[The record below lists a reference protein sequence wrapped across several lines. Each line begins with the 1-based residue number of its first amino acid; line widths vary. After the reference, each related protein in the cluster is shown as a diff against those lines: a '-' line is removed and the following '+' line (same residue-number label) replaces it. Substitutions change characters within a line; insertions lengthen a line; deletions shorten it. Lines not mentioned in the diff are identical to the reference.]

1 MITNILPGKVLE
13 IFSKTDK
20 VKMRKISELKI
31 DAEFKALYVQEE
43 DKVHSIAENMK
54 ANGFDKSQPIIILSD
69 GTIVDGHSRFM
80 AATEAGL
87 TEVAVVVKEFESRN
101 EVLLY
106 MEHLQLDR
114 RNLTEAEKLIHF
126 EKLQKLKAQA
136 KAEGEDVSLYSD
148 EEIAKKLDVSPRQVQ
163 KMKEV
168 EKKASPEQLEAI
180 RNGETTLNQVHKEI
194 KKEAAVAAPEKTTEV
209 TEPVQSEPTKKSAEK
224 KLSGAK
230 KEKFVLNL
238 SSQEYDDKFFYILK
252 SYQDFL
258 ENLSAEFEPKMTEE
272 MRVSLSKL
280 CDGVFSKEVY
290 SQLWGNLL
298 NTICKLDKDG
308 LLNPVEA

>member
-1 MITNILPGKVLE
+1 MINIKLPMQVKE

-20 VKMRKISELKI
+20 VKMRKLRELKI

-43 DKVHSIAENMK
+43 DKVHNIAENMK

-126 EKLQKLKAQA
+126 EKLQRFKAQA
-136 KAEGEDVSLYSD
+136 KAKGEDVSLYSD

-168 EKKASPEQLEAI
+168 EKKATPEQLEAI

-194 KKEAAVAAPEKTTEV
+194 KKEAAPEKTTEV
-209 TEPVQSEPTKKSAEK
+209 TELVQSEPKKKSTEK

-238 SSQEYDDKFFYILK
+238 LSKEYDDKFFYLLK
-252 SYQDFL
+252 SYQAFL
-258 ENLSAEFEPKMTEE
+258 ENLSAEFESQMTEE
-272 MRVSLSKL
+272 MRVSLNKL
-280 CDGVFSKEVY
+280 SDGVFSKEVY

-298 NTICKLDKDG
+298 KTICKLDKDG